1 MASKTTNHKILLV
14 DDDADFCRAM
24 AIRLHAAGYTVD
36 IAGDG
41 YTATVKARQ
50 EEPDLILLDIG
61 LPAGNGFAVLKRLRQ
76 LTSAIAMVPIIVL
89 TARDPQANRELALQ
103 NGADAFFQKP
113 VDNQA
118 LLAKM
123 EELLASLAF

>member
-1 MASKTTNHKILLV
+1 MASSTTNYRILLV
-14 DDDADFCRAM
+14 DDDTDFCRAM

>member
-1 MASKTTNHKILLV
+1 MVSKITNHKILLV
-14 DDDADFCRAM
+14 DDDNDFCRAM

-41 YTATVKARQ
+41 YTATVKARH

-76 LTSAIAMVPIIVL
+76 LTSAISMVPIIVL

-103 NGADAFFQKP
+103 SGADAFFQKP

-118 LLAKM
+118 LLAKI

>member
-1 MASKTTNHKILLV
+1 MTSSTPSYKILLV
-14 DDDADFCRAM
+14 DDDNDFCRAM
-24 AIRLHAAGYTVD
+24 AIRLHAAGYTVE

-76 LTSAIAMVPIIVL
+76 LTSAISLVPIIVL

-103 NGADAFFQKP
+103 SGADAFFQKP
-113 VDNQA
+113 VDNEA

-123 EELLASLAF
+123 EELLSAFSF

>member
-1 MASKTTNHKILLV
+1 MAIKTTNKILLV
-14 DDDADFCRAM
+14 DDDTDFCRAM

-76 LTSAIAMVPIIVL
+76 LTSAISMVPIIVL

-113 VDNQA
+113 VDNEE

-123 EELLASLAF
+123 EELLSAFSF

>member
-1 MASKTTNHKILLV
+1 MTSSTPNKILLV

-24 AIRLHAAGYTVD
+24 AIRLHAAGYNVD

-113 VDNQA
+113 VDNEA

-123 EELLASLAF
+123 EELLAGLAF